1 MTREDVIRGLECC
14 MIPGEGG
21 CDDCPYIG
29 KGQCQELLGEN
40 AIALLK
46 AQEPR
51 VMTLEEVKAAAGHD
65 VWLELSGNIADDV
78 MFAATIEGCGTKG
91 LCTRY
96 DSLNYSAYGIRPY
109 GWRCWTSRP
118 DEKTKEATQW
128 SAQEQ
133 REYEAAVEMAEYC
146 ERYEP
151 TYNADDGSM

>member
-1 MTREDVIRGLECC
+1 MGMIDKEKVLHGLSSCGTDIG
-14 MIPGEGG
+14 IPNICELTE
-21 CDDCPYIG
+21 CPYR
-29 KGQCQELLGEN
+29 GEKAGCVHRLAN
-40 AIALLK
+40 DAEMLIAELLK

-96 DSLNYSAYGIRPY
+96 ESLNYSAYGIRPY

-118 DEKTKEATQW
+118 TD
-128 SAQEQ
+128 EQ
-133 REYEAAVEMAEYC
+133 REAVKWE
-146 ERYEP
+146 
-151 TYNADDGSM
+151 